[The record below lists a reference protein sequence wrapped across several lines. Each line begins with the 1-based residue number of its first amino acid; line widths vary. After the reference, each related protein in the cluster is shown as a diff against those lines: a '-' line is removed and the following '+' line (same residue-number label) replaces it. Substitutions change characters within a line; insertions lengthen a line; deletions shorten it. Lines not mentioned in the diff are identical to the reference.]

1 MNIKNYF
8 ILLFFILNINI
19 FSYTHEDYD
28 IFIQGKIAFEKED
41 YNSAQ
46 EKFELL
52 MNSFSYSPI
61 LKNNYAF
68 YFIGMTYYHLEDY
81 EKAVYY
87 LQKAVF
93 TYDTSFLGKGKD
105 AKLERNRYFSE
116 RDYSLGDALLKI
128 GNIELGET
136 YLKRLDYSHYSPISS
151 YFERKALVL
160 LMQENPEFKS
170 YFDLKFN
177 FNLKY
182 ADKISGD
189 KLLKIL
195 KFFHSQQKFKETFL
209 VGDKILTSSSID
221 EKIKNQAIIEL
232 FRTHF
237 ENKEYK
243 KILALANKYTKT
255 LDQNTLFFYKGI
267 AYYKLKDFSRCLY
280 SFENIKNGDYLPTS
294 LLYVAGIYYSFGEYN
309 KVISTINKISK
320 KNIISEIML
329 ANSYL
334 KLKKLKKFE
343 ETAKNIINNYPNS
356 YEGLFFAFILENK
369 NINLSSHN
377 AVFEISLIIKDF
389 INSTKIDTQNILE
402 KINSLE
408 LEKLC
413 DIAKIKDI
421 ELLKIE
427 LQNSSFVNKYSI
439 SNGIAIS
446 TILEKG
452 EFFDLAYKNS
462 TEYRKEFFKY
472 RELMKYNYPLYYK
485 ELVNKASI
493 KYDVPQELIYT
504 SILLGS
510 KFDKNAISEDS
521 TKIGLMM
528 LPFNSPENM
537 LEFLKPNVNI
547 DLGTKILKELL
558 KKYDGDKLKTLIHYN
573 FGENTVK
580 NIKFDFDKDINLD
593 TISNPEE
600 KYEIQDLIITYTF
613 YKNLYNF

>member
-232 FRTHF
+232 FKTHL

>member
-232 FRTHF
+232 FKTHL

-280 SFENIKNGDYLPTS
+280 SFENIKSGDYLPTS

-413 DIAKIKDI
+413 NIAKIKDI

>member
-93 TYDTSFLGKGKD
+93 IYDTSFLGKGKD

-136 YLKRLDYSHYSPISS
+136 YLKRLDYSHYSPVSS

-232 FRTHF
+232 FKTHL

-280 SFENIKNGDYLPTS
+280 SFENIKSGDYLPTS

-413 DIAKIKDI
+413 NIAKIKDI